1 MAMLVTVVLV
11 AAAGSGS
18 DGMAGEWYWWQP
30 QGVAVMAWLVTVVL
44 VAAAGS
50 GSDGMAGDSGIG
62 GRSREWQ

>member
-1 MAMLVTVVLV
+1 
-11 AAAGSGS
+11 
-18 DGMAGEWYWWQP
+18 
-30 QGVAVMAWLVTVVL
+30 MAWLVTVVL